1 MTFIERVATAWRRVK
16 RTYKGDWV
24 SPIVKSMQRLCA
36 TVYATFYATLNATFY
51 KRKNRKGGRR
61 MGKAEDLSFIKEA
74 SEEAV
79 KALELLTKPQ
89 DEIQRNDPSE
99 LNRVLIAAYVA
110 VSLLSDTISDSIEN
124 ITRANDIWKGFSVSE
139 DE

>member
-1 MTFIERVATAWRRVK
+1 
-16 RTYKGDWV
+16 
-24 SPIVKSMQRLCA
+24 
-36 TVYATFYATLNATFY
+36 
-51 KRKNRKGGRR
+51 